1 MSFPVPEEKEDLF
14 SNLNPGY
21 DGVGEFYDLFTD
33 DSDIPFYIQQAE
45 KMGSPILDVAAGTGR
60 VSLALAREGF
70 EVVALDRSSSMLAA
84 FRRKLEQAPLPVSRR
99 ISLIQAN
106 MMQFKLRQRFSL
118 IIIPNSFS
126 HAMTTEAQLACLRCV
141 RQHLSR
147 NGLFILDLYNR
158 EAQYAHAEFEGLPV
172 SIGNNRTVERHG
184 KISSDSDRRILRL
197 DLQYIVRSADGS
209 MVETVK
215 VTSGAS
221 LISDVEADLL
231 IRKSG
236 FEVISEAGGFD
247 NSTYDVDSSRRILLL
262 RMKRRR

>member
-1 MSFPVPEEKEDLF
+1 MPEEKIDLF
-14 SNLNPGY
+14 SGLSPGY
-21 DGVGEFYDLFTD
+21 DSVGEFYDLFTD
-33 DSDIPFYIQQAE
+33 DSDIPFYIQHAE

-70 EVVALDRSSSMLAA
+70 EVVALDCSASMLAD
-84 FRRKLEQAPLPVSRR
+84 FSRKLQQVPLSVSRR
-99 ISLIQAN
+99 ITLIQAN
-106 MMQFKLRQRFSL
+106 MEQFKLKQRFSL
-118 IIIPNSFS
+118 IIIPHSFS

-141 RQHLSR
+141 RQHMSE

-158 EAQYAHAEFEGLPV
+158 EAQYAHARFEDLPV
-172 SIGNNRTVERHG
+172 SIANGRTVERHG
-184 KISSDSDRRILRL
+184 EISSDSDRRILRV

-209 MVETVK
+209 IVETVK
-215 VTSGAS
+215 DTSGAA

-247 NSTYDVDSSRRILLL
+247 NSPYDTDSSRRILLL
-262 RMKRRR
+262 KKKRRK